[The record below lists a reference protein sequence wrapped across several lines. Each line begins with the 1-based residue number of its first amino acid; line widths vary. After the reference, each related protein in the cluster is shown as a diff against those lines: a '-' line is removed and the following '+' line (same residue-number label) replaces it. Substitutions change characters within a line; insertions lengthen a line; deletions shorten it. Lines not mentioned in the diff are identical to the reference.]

1 MFNEWFPFLMRASL
15 LLLISGSCVALLSRI
30 YPLASPRWHRLA
42 WGTVLLQGLVLV
54 PFSLTIEVPEWLAT
68 HRFVSGPVPDSK
80 AESAATGDAAL
91 PVAPSATRV
100 DENAAEDSSESRVP
114 PEISDARNVA
124 AMEPQHS
131 DAVKSELAALVSTG
145 PDHAALVDGAS
156 DRRDARLVGDHSRSS
171 STTSFETRG
180 STSMSFASNIRWTE
194 WLASVWICGVLG
206 IVGFGLLNYVILNI
220 ALMKARPARRC
231 WAKELQDLSLELNL
245 DRSIALDVHPV
256 IGPLICWTPA
266 GHRIVVPV
274 GLWSEFSSDERTA
287 VLHHEL
293 SHLRRGDL
301 WKSMLARLILA
312 LHWFNPLA
320 WVSARRFDESAEW
333 ACDALMASERPARV
347 TQLANAL
354 LAATTARDGSPILA
368 MSATGGPLFQRI
380 RRLVSWD
387 HQGDTVM
394 QKCVWG
400 GLLCQMVCLGL
411 FQLNLAEPLAA
422 QTATS
427 SEVAVSAAAAST
439 DESAGSN
446 AASTS
451 SDVAD
456 GETAGESARLKDI
469 TDRIV
474 AGDQENLKKFI
485 ALMKTPAG
493 QIVMADRAALQAQ
506 NATSDLDSV
515 SQWQQ
520 FVASHFTQ
528 AGSTLTV
535 NADFQSECDAFVS
548 SVNVAEADVAVI
560 APVLKEVAGALDTST
575 EPAQILQRFL
585 KHEGAPTF
593 VYIQEL
599 RSRLHPGI
607 EDLGEV
613 FAEQLVRN
621 KDGRYVIRPA
631 RRAMV
636 EDRLRNIDRVLPMLK
651 RFEEELA
658 AWGNDLAN
666 PDKRHGELKAMLADP
681 GFAVYLASRNL
692 SEDDEPND
700 EHFDDIFYQLEEA
713 TSDAPAGLVLNVESE
728 QLKEIEA
735 EMARFRAIQENR
747 SVLEEP
753 LHELVD
759 RLEDS
764 DDLHRRL
771 KEFLK
776 TDLALMIVVRE
787 MDYSPVS
794 ADEAAR
800 EWLSY
805 LVTLDENG
813 KYGIT
818 SESPDDLVSQS
829 ENFFQQFRE
838 VRRRGRTLDEFAAK
852 LTDTELK
859 SAIQTLPGK
868 LLLDELVERSARRPD
883 VDGLQLWFD
892 AHFEETAEG
901 LKLFEWAGGEVD
913 AVLEEAAQLEEQ
925 LSKTDF

>member
-1 MFNEWFPFLMRASL
+1 
-15 LLLISGSCVALLSRI
+15 
-30 YPLASPRWHRLA
+30 
-42 WGTVLLQGLVLV
+42 
-54 PFSLTIEVPEWLAT
+54 
-68 HRFVSGPVPDSK
+68 
-80 AESAATGDAAL
+80 
-91 PVAPSATRV
+91 
-100 DENAAEDSSESRVP
+100 
-114 PEISDARNVA
+114 
-124 AMEPQHS
+124 
-131 DAVKSELAALVSTG
+131 
-145 PDHAALVDGAS
+145 
-156 DRRDARLVGDHSRSS
+156 
-171 STTSFETRG
+171 
-180 STSMSFASNIRWTE
+180 
-194 WLASVWICGVLG
+194 VLG

-220 ALMKARPARRC
+220 ALMKTRPARRS

-256 IGPLICWTPA
+256 IGPLICWTPG

-274 GLWSEFSSDERTA
+274 GLWSELSTDERTA

-301 WKSMLARLILA
+301 WKSMLARLVLA

-354 LAATTARDGSPILA
+354 LAATTARTGSPILA

-387 HQGDTVM
+387 HRGDSVM
-394 QKCVWG
+394 QRFVWG
-400 GLLCQMVCLGL
+400 GLLCPLVCLGL
-411 FQLNLAEPLAA
+411 FQLQFAEPLAA
-422 QTATS
+422 QTATA
-427 SEVAVSAAAAST
+427 SESTASADEAAEKNAATNPSAEANR
-439 DESAGSN
+439 ESAQ
-446 AASTS
+446 
-451 SDVAD
+451 
-456 GETAGESARLKDI
+456 ESAKLKEI
-469 TDRIV
+469 TERIV
-474 AGDQENLKKFI
+474 VGDQENLKKFI

-493 QIVMADRAALQAQ
+493 QIVMADRAAMQAQ
-506 NATSDLDSV
+506 NATSDQDAV

-520 FVASHFTQ
+520 FVANHFDD
-528 AGSTLTV
+528 AGSAIAV
-535 NADFQSECDAFVS
+535 NADFQAECDAYAS
-548 SVNVAEADVAVI
+548 AVNVAEADVAVI
-560 APVLKEVAGALDTST
+560 APVLKEVAAALDTTT

-585 KHEGAPTF
+585 KHEGAPAF
-593 VYIQEL
+593 VYMQEL

-658 AWGNDLAN
+658 AWGDDLAN
-666 PDKRHGELKAMLADP
+666 PDKRHGDLKAMLADP
-681 GFAVYLASRNL
+681 NFAVFLASGNL

-700 EHFDDIFYQLEEA
+700 EQFDDIFYRLEEA
-713 TSDAPAGLVLNVESE
+713 TNDAPAGLVLNVESD
-728 QLKEIEA
+728 QLKEIDA
-735 EMARFRAIQENR
+735 EIARFTAIQEKR
-747 SVLEEP
+747 TVLEEP

-764 DDLHRRL
+764 DDLHRQL
-771 KEFLK
+771 KGFLK
-776 TDLALMIVVRE
+776 TDLALMIVARE

-805 LVTLDENG
+805 LVTRDDNG
-813 KYGIT
+813 KYKIT

-852 LTDTELK
+852 LSDKKLS
-859 SAIQTLPGK
+859 SAIQTLSGK
-868 LLLDELVERSARRPD
+868 LILADLVERSAMRPD

-901 LKLFEWAGGEVD
+901 LKLFDWAGGEVD
-913 AVLEEAAQLEEQ
+913 AVLEEAAQLEAQ